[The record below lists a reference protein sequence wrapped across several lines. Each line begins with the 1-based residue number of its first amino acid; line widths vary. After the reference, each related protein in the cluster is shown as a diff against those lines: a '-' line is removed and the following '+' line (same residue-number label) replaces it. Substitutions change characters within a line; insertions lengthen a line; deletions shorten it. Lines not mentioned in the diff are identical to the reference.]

1 MAGLTATADTNA
13 VCTAFTPT
21 IVYTA
26 CRLAVDIYGTAGLPG
41 KITHTSVSLTK
52 ALTAG
57 ITGSFC
63 IRTSHSDI
71 IFGTIMILIIQ
82 AACYRTI
89 QLRHDNFLLF
99 LSYEE
104 SVRIFILFIQENML
118 LCMKIKNLWQRLVTP
133 PQITKIYIFLLFIS
147 ATAFFVFLTASAWT
161 RIVRIYF
168 CFFYNSARFL
178 LLCV

>member
-1 MAGLTATADTNA
+1 MAGLTATTDSNA
-13 VCTAFTPT
+13 VCTAFAST

-41 KITHTSVSLTK
+41 RITHTSVSLTE
-52 ALTAG
+52 ALTAS

-63 IRTSHSDI
+63 IGASHSDI

-104 SVRIFILFIQENML
+104 SVRIFIVFIQ
-118 LCMKIKNLWQRLVTP
+118 
-133 PQITKIYIFLLFIS
+133 
-147 ATAFFVFLTASAWT
+147 
-161 RIVRIYF
+161 
-168 CFFYNSARFL
+168 
-178 LLCV
+178 

>member
-21 IVYTA
+21 IVYAA

-41 KITHTSVSLTK
+41 RITHTSVSLTK

-118 LCMKIKNLWQRLVTP
+118 LCMKFKSNARETWCVILV
-133 PQITKIYIFLLFIS
+133 S
-147 ATAFFVFLTASAWT
+147 ES
-161 RIVRIYF
+161 
-168 CFFYNSARFL
+168 
-178 LLCV
+178 